1 MSEMRKNNCQNPYN
15 ICYDNYLNTNACT
28 ECTGLICT
36 PAKDNDEWENYRE
49 IFDFIPETAEII
61 QQSTPKVPNSYKQ
74 VQHPRQ
80 ENVQTND
87 SSEVLSVL

>member
-1 MSEMRKNNCQNPYN
+1 MRKNSCQNPYN

-49 IFDFIPETAEII
+49 IFDFIPETAE
-61 QQSTPKVPNSYKQ
+61 
-74 VQHPRQ
+74 
-80 ENVQTND
+80 
-87 SSEVLSVL
+87 

>member
-49 IFDFIPETAEII
+49 IFDFIPETAE
-61 QQSTPKVPNSYKQ
+61 
-74 VQHPRQ
+74 RQ
-80 ENVQTND
+80 KSFNNPHQKYRTGTTSQAGKCSNE
-87 SSEVLSVL
+87 

>member
-1 MSEMRKNNCQNPYN
+1 MSEICKNNCQNPYN

-36 PAKDNDEWENYRE
+36 PAKDNDEWESYRK
-49 IFDFIPETAEII
+49 IFDFIPDRNH
-61 QQSTPKVPNSYKQ
+61 STIHTKSTEQ